1 MSRPFRPLPGLV
13 AAALCLASLPGCNVL
28 KKGDA
33 KDGDKPD
40 EAAKAAGGV
49 QRSPQEQA
57 FLAKCAEMAKN
68 PGSVAGRDGWFF
80 STGELQRFS
89 SLTDPNAPS
98 IRAAVAAISD
108 YRDQLKREGAELV
121 FVPVPPKAV
130 IFPDELSKDLKIK
143 VRGKKP
149 PRLDST
155 LQETWEALRKKG
167 VNVIDP
173 TDALIAARDDRKL
186 GPVFTKTSSA
196 WSPRGAEIAAALI
209 AKEFKD
215 AKWARDPGKAG
226 PLITEAG
233 TVTFT
238 GTLASGKVAPEI
250 LPVRNIGRSADGKM
264 SSVTFSQGGHPLA
277 ILGDET
283 MLAWREANNPER
295 SKGTFASLADQLA
308 FELQTTPDL
317 FPGNGND
324 GRNSARLKILREGTN
339 GARPLGSAKVV
350 LWVIEATDLS
360 FGDWKKVP
368 LRLEFNLNTPDL
380 QLSPASGTPVPPT
393 GAANSGTGAGTA
405 PPAPAPSG
413 NAPNAA
419 EPAPASGPDSG
430 PIEPGPSIPELP
442 R

>member
-1 MSRPFRPLPGLV
+1 V
-13 AAALCLASLPGCNVL
+13 AAALCLASLPGCNAL
-28 KKGDA
+28 KKGDG
-33 KDGDKPD
+33 KDKDKPE
-40 EAAKAAGGV
+40 EAAKPGGV

-57 FLAKCAEMAKN
+57 FLAKCAEMSKN

-89 SLTDPNAPS
+89 GLTDPNAPS
-98 IRAAVAAISD
+98 IRAAVAAIAD
-108 YRDQLKREGAELV
+108 YHDQLKREGAELV

-143 VRGKKP
+143 VRGKKT

-173 TDALIAARDDRKL
+173 TDALLAARDDRKL
-186 GPVFTKTSSA
+186 GPVFTKTSAA
-196 WSPRGAEIAAALI
+196 WSPRGAEITAALV

-264 SSVTFSQGGHPLA
+264 SSVTFSQGGHALA

-350 LWVIEATDLS
+350 LWVIDATDLAFS
-360 FGDWKKVP
+360 DWKKVP
-368 LRLEFNLNTPDL
+368 LRMEFNLNTPEL
-380 QLSPASGTPVPPT
+380 QLSPASGSPVP
-393 GAANSGTGAGTA
+393 GAGAGAGGANSGTDAGTA
-405 PPAPAPSG
+405 PAPSAPAG
-413 NAPNAA
+413 NTPGGSAP
-419 EPAPASGPDSG
+419 GQDSG
-430 PIEPGPSIPELP
+430 PVEPGPGIPELP